1 MESTTSMHWTH
12 SRTDSYAGA
21 TRRCS
26 DAQQRV
32 AGQRDPRS
40 RCVCLPA
47 AGRRRRAAVGG
58 SALTALTERLGLRNE
73 FDPGDPPARESF
85 ALLRRQAATPADIAD
100 EGILGAD
107 WIIHVASKRGEVVD
121 ELCEGVTKLL
131 APVARARVLR
141 GVVRPKN
148 YTGAAM
154 NNWAYGHAVVQQP
167 GAAMP
172 NAFLCPMSKTA
183 EWWRKDWMERHTYF
197 LPRYDEQGR
206 MVSEGHALAT
216 AAGIPCLLRRTYKSV
231 TEPAAEGD
239 YDFVSYFECND
250 EAIPDV
256 PPGVRRA
263 ARRRSATRNGASC
276 ARDRRGMDV
285 GSRPG
290 RSCSCAR
297 RKRLEPCG

>member
-1 MESTTSMHWTH
+1 MRTSVCARPTG
-12 SRTDSYAGA
+12 AG
-21 TRRCS
+21 
-26 DAQQRV
+26 
-32 AGQRDPRS
+32 PPP
-40 RCVCLPA
+40 PA
-47 AGRRRRAAVGG
+47 A
-58 SALTALTERLGLRNE
+58 ALAALTERLGLRNE

-85 ALLRRQAATPADIAD
+85 ALLRRHGATAADIAD

-107 WIIHVASKRGEVVD
+107 WVVHVASKRAEVVD
-121 ELCEGVTKLL
+121 ELCAGVTKHL

-154 NNWAYGHAVVQQP
+154 NSWAYGHAVVQQR

-239 YDFVSYFECND
+239 YDFVSYFECD
-250 EAIPDV
+250 DAAIPDV
-256 PPGVRRA
+256 SRGLRRA
-263 ARRRSATRNGASC
+263 ARRQAQPGVALRARGPDVAWASC
-276 ARDRRGMDV
+276 CVLGGAAR
-285 GSRPG
+285 
-290 RSCSCAR
+290 AR
-297 RKRLEPCG
+297 RRKPRDAQNAA

>member
-1 MESTTSMHWTH
+1 MLSNESLASEILGH
-12 SRTDSYAGA
+12 GA
-21 TRRCS
+21 Y
-26 DAQQRV
+26 
-32 AGQRDPRS
+32 
-40 RCVCLPA
+40 VCLRRIEGA
-47 AGRRRRAAVGG
+47 APPPSAAPL
-58 SALTALTERLGLRNE
+58 AALTERLGLRNE
-73 FDPGDPPARESF
+73 FDPGVPPARVLRAAASSGRHAGRPRRRGYPERRLGHPRGVPAGGDRRR
-85 ALLRRQAATPADIAD
+85 ALPRERD
-100 EGILGAD
+100 EAVRDG
-107 WIIHVASKRGEVVD
+107 GE
-121 ELCEGVTKLL
+121 
-131 APVARARVLR
+131 ARVLR

-216 AAGIPCLLRRTYKSV
+216 AAGIPRLLRRTYKSV

-250 EAIPDV
+250 ESIPTFHQVCAALRDV
-256 PPGVRRA
+256 ACNPD
-263 ARRRSATRNGASC
+263 GASR
-276 ARDRRGMDV
+276 ARDRRGMGV
-285 GSRPG
+285 GSHPG
-290 RSCSCAR
+290 RSCSRVR
-297 RKRLEPCG
+297 RKRLEQCG

>member
-1 MESTTSMHWTH
+1 MLSNESLASEILSH
-12 SRTDSYAGA
+12 GA
-21 TRRCS
+21 Y
-26 DAQQRV
+26 
-32 AGQRDPRS
+32 
-40 RCVCLPA
+40 VCLRRVDDGAQPSA
-47 AGRRRRAAVGG
+47 AA
-58 SALTALTERLGLRNE
+58 SLTTLTERLGLRNE
-73 FDPGDPPARESF
+73 FDTGDPPGRESF
-85 ALLRRQAATPADIAD
+85 ALLRRYAATPADIAD
-100 EGILGAD
+100 DGILSAD

-131 APVARARVLR
+131 ASRTPARILR

-167 GAAMP
+167 GVVMP

-231 TEPAAEGD
+231 TEPAAQGD
-239 YDFVSYFECND
+239 YDFVGYFECND
-250 EAIPDV
+250 EAIPTFHQVCAALRDV
-256 PPGVRRA
+256 ARNPEWRFVREGPTWHG
-263 ARRRSATRNGASC
+263 RRVASWRELLVRS
-276 ARDRRGMDV
+276 
-285 GSRPG
+285 
-290 RSCSCAR
+290 
-297 RKRLEPCG
+297 

>member
-1 MESTTSMHWTH
+1 MLSNESLASEILSH
-12 SRTDSYAGA
+12 GA
-21 TRRCS
+21 Y
-26 DAQQRV
+26 
-32 AGQRDPRS
+32 
-40 RCVCLPA
+40 VCLRAAEGAGSPPPPA
-47 AGRRRRAAVGG
+47 ALAT
-58 SALTALTERLGLRNE
+58 LMERLGLRNE

-85 ALLRRQAATPADIAD
+85 ALLRRHGATAADIAD

-107 WIIHVASKRGEVVD
+107 WVIHVASKRAEVVD
-121 ELCEGVTKLL
+121 DLCEGVTKHL

-154 NNWAYGHAVVQQP
+154 NSWAYGHAVVQQR

-239 YDFVSYFECND
+239 YDFVSYFECD
-250 EAIPDV
+250 DASIPTFHDV
-256 PPGVRRA
+256 CAALRDVKRNPEWRFVREGPTWHGRRVA
-263 ARRRSATRNGASC
+263 SWEDLFARSQKTA
-276 ARDRRGMDV
+276 
-285 GSRPG
+285 
-290 RSCSCAR
+290 
-297 RKRLEPCG
+297 